1 MLRYDVLLYLDL
13 QKCLVFLLQ
22 FFCCFRV
29 EIRNEL
35 ANGCKLTNN
44 QIRGW
49 MLSEFRY
56 LVAPPHYIGHTTGQN
71 SQRTNLCMDI
81 QNTKSIKLGI
91 FNFGGIPAM
100 SIPRTRSNASSIG
113 WSSEYCPEIEKF
125 RQIVHLLF
133 IYKLKEVHRRENSL
147 NLHWKLMAPSTISS
161 CWDLL

>member
-1 MLRYDVLLYLDL
+1 MLRYVLLYLDL

-56 LVAPPHYIGHTTGQN
+56 LVAPPHYIGQWGTRQA
-71 SQRTNLCMDI
+71 RTHSI
-81 QNTKSIKLGI
+81 QSYSWTYEQIQDKKINQIR
-91 FNFGGIPAM
+91 NF
-100 SIPRTRSNASSIG
+100 
-113 WSSEYCPEIEKF
+113 
-125 RQIVHLLF
+125 
-133 IYKLKEVHRRENSL
+133 
-147 NLHWKLMAPSTISS
+147 
-161 CWDLL
+161 

>member
-1 MLRYDVLLYLDL
+1 MLRYVFLYLDL

-22 FFCCFRV
+22 IFCCFRV

-71 SQRTNLCMDI
+71 SQHKISCMDI
-81 QNTKSIKLGI
+81 KTYIQDTRQKINQREWC
-91 FNFGGIPAM
+91 NFSVCNLP
-100 SIPRTRSNASSIG
+100 
-113 WSSEYCPEIEKF
+113 
-125 RQIVHLLF
+125 LF
-133 IYKLKEVHRRENSL
+133 PSTFWGSDWT
-147 NLHWKLMAPSTISS
+147 NLHFLSHIFGIHAPFKGFLGLKS
-161 CWDLL
+161 LLG